1 MKYVNVVINN
11 KSRFTDVFY
20 TYRAPDSVKIGDG
33 VKVTFGK
40 GKGEKDAYV
49 FQTDVAP
56 SCDVSKIKD
65 IVSVSDFISLTPE
78 MVETCMWMKQRYAIK
93 YIDAVRCFVPS
104 GKPPKP
110 GKEKKPLKDRE
121 GETQDISRLTPEQKN
136 ALNEIYEALEE
147 RKQENFLLYGVTGS
161 GKTEVYMRAAERT
174 IALGRK
180 AIIMVPEIALAGQ
193 ITERFIGRFGK
204 DRIAVLHS
212 RLTGRERFDEWTRIR
227 KGEADIIIGARMAV
241 FAPAENIGLIVMDEE
256 HEATYKSDMTP
267 KYDAVDIAVKRLMAC
282 DGVLI
287 AGSATPSVVSYNRA
301 EEGIYRLLKL
311 EKRYNENPLPEVEIV
326 DMKDEIRAGN
336 FTVISRKLHRLVG
349 DELKA
354 GRQAILFLNRRGYST
369 YIFCEECGAPLK
381 CPDCGI
387 SLTYHKGENAAVCHY
402 CGRKFPAAR
411 ECPECGG
418 KLKYSGKGT
427 EKVTEQVSEM
437 FPEATVERLDLDTA
451 VKRSSISRI
460 LKDFGSGKTDI
471 LIGTQIVAKGL
482 DFKNVGLVG
491 VIDADVSL
499 NIPDYRSPERT
510 FQLITQVSGRAGRGD
525 GKGRVIVQT
534 TDPENAAVKA
544 AAAYDY
550 ESFYREEI
558 RMRRLMKYPP
568 FSDIIA
574 VETFSRNV
582 EAAETQ
588 ADETVR
594 FLSKKGFEEAGG
606 KILGPRESRGPKNR
620 DGFAFRLL
628 LKCPKGE
635 RNRFVYY
642 LNALSD
648 NMAERK
654 YEPLSIDINPYGM
667 I

>member
-49 FQTDVAP
+49 FQTDVTP

-121 GETQDISRLTPEQKN
+121 GESQDISRLTPEQKN
-136 ALNEIYEALEE
+136 VLNEIYEALEE

-174 IALGRK
+174 LALGRK
-180 AIIMVPEIALAGQ
+180 VIILVPEIALAGQ

-267 KYDAVDIAVKRLMAC
+267 KYEAVDIAVKRLMAC

-287 AGSATPSVVSYNRA
+287 AGSATPSVVSYYRA
-301 EEGIYRLLKL
+301 EEGIYRLLRL
-311 EKRYNENPLPEVEIV
+311 EKRYNENPLPDVEIV
-326 DMKDEIRAGN
+326 DMKEEIRAGN
-336 FTVISRKLHRLVG
+336 FTAISRKLHRLVG

-354 GRQAILFLNRRGYST
+354 GRQVILFLNRRGYSP

-387 SLTYHKGENAAVCHY
+387 SLTYHKRENAAVCHY

-437 FPEATVERLDLDTA
+437 FPEASVDRLDLDTA

-525 GKGRVIVQT
+525 GKGRVC
-534 TDPENAAVKA
+534 
-544 AAAYDY
+544 
-550 ESFYREEI
+550 S
-558 RMRRLMKYPP
+558 L
-568 FSDIIA
+568 
-574 VETFSRNV
+574 
-582 EAAETQ
+582 
-588 ADETVR
+588 
-594 FLSKKGFEEAGG
+594 
-606 KILGPRESRGPKNR
+606 
-620 DGFAFRLL
+620 
-628 LKCPKGE
+628 
-635 RNRFVYY
+635 
-642 LNALSD
+642 
-648 NMAERK
+648 
-654 YEPLSIDINPYGM
+654 
-667 I
+667 